1 MSIDRFILASGSPRR
16 KELLGQIG
24 IVPEIM
30 PSDIDEEITTTVP
43 EDLVINLS
51 RNKAMDI
58 ASKLQK
64 HDCNDT
70 HSMPSNMELTGYERD
85 NKAYPINNL
94 SSSDDS
100 ESKTHLQKRMTLILG
115 ADTVVSVDG
124 HILGKPHSHEEAAE
138 MIRSIQ
144 GRSHQVY
151 TGVTIIA
158 RDDTGRDTFDSFA
171 VKTDVN
177 VYPMTEEEITA
188 YAESSEPMDKA
199 GAYGIQGAF
208 AKYIKGIEGDYNN
221 VVGLPVAEVFQRI
234 KHHIN

>member
-24 IVPEIM
+24 INPEII
-30 PSDIDEEITTTVP
+30 PSDIDEKVTGSVP
-43 EDLVINLS
+43 EELVISLS
-51 RNKAMDI
+51 KSKAMDI

-64 HDCNDT
+64 SERIDDIS
-70 HSMPSNMELTGYERD
+70 HSAGTPMSSEDISLAASHQ
-85 NKAYPINNL
+85 NKI
-94 SSSDDS
+94 
-100 ESKTHLQKRMTLILG
+100 TLILG

-158 RDDTGRDTFDSFA
+158 RDSAGQDTIDSFA

-188 YAESSEPMDKA
+188 YSESSEPMDKA

-221 VVGLPVAEVFQRI
+221 VVGLPVAEVYQRI

>member
-16 KELLGQIG
+16 KELLEQIG
-24 IVPEIM
+24 INPEII
-30 PSDIDEEITTTVP
+30 PSDIDEKVTGSVP
-43 EDLVINLS
+43 EELVISLS
-51 RNKAMDI
+51 KSKTMDI

-64 HDCNDT
+64 
-70 HSMPSNMELTGYERD
+70 SER
-85 NKAYPINNL
+85 
-94 SSSDDS
+94 SDDISLSACTPVSS
-100 ESKTHLQKRMTLILG
+100 EGISPAASHQNKITLILG

-124 HILGKPHSHEEAAE
+124 HILGKPHYHEEAAE

-158 RDDTGRDTFDSFA
+158 RNSTGQDTIDSFA

-177 VYPMTEEEITA
+177 VYPMTEEEIIA

-221 VVGLPVAEVFQRI
+221 VVGLPVAEVYQRI

>member
-1 MSIDRFILASGSPRR
+1 MLTFFRERINCMSIDRFILASGSPRR
-16 KELLGQIG
+16 KELLDQIG
-24 IVPEIM
+24 INPEII
-30 PSDIDEEITTTVP
+30 PSDIDEKVTGSVP
-43 EDLVINLS
+43 EELVISLS
-51 RNKAMDI
+51 KSKAMDI

-64 HDCNDT
+64 SERTDDI
-70 HSMPSNMELTGYERD
+70 SLSTGT
-85 NKAYPINNL
+85 PV
-94 SSSDDS
+94 SSEGISPAASHQD
-100 ESKTHLQKRMTLILG
+100 KITLILG

-158 RDDTGRDTFDSFA
+158 RDSAGRDTINSFA

-177 VYPMTEEEITA
+177 VYPMTKEEITA

-221 VVGLPVAEVFQRI
+221 VVGLPVAEVYQRI